1 MTRWSRPDVHNAVR
15 DVSRHGSAPVEAHVK
30 EMHRIV
36 EFIERTK
43 DRGWKLNPDK
53 RWNGID
59 KTFKFKIKG
68 KSDSNFANCVNRR
81 RSVNGWVVYLEG
93 ALVACKSN
101 MQKIVALS
109 VTEAKLVAAVMCV

>member
-1 MTRWSRPDVHNAVR
+1 MARWSRPDVHNAVR
-15 DVSRHGSAPVEAHVK
+15 DVSRHGSAPVKAHVK
-30 EMHRIV
+30 AMPRIMKFV
-36 EFIERTK
+36 ERTK
-43 DRGWKLNPDK
+43 DRGWKLKPDR

-81 RSVNGWVVYLEG
+81 RSVNEWVVYLEG

-101 MQKIVALS
+101 M
-109 VTEAKLVAAVMCV
+109 TEAKLVAAVMCV